1 MKHITINLDGVD
13 DKPRTLSHHL
23 GLLRD
28 ICDSQNAS
36 EGNLTELDCELC
48 KNKGYILTV
57 DNDYVTIETQECECM
72 PHRRNKRH
80 LEKEGLIHLFETYT
94 FDLFEAKEEWQK
106 KFKELA
112 YAYSQDPQGWLF
124 IGGQIGS
131 GKTLVGISVLNEFMN
146 RGEDVRFVR
155 WQDFM
160 NKLKA
165 VINDQEYFDILDHY
179 TNVDVLYIDDL
190 FKGGYENKPTDSDVR
205 LTQIIIDTRY
215 VQNKTTII
223 STELLVNDIM
233 KISESIG
240 SRIVEKSKGNII
252 QIEKLSGRNYRLR

>member
-1 MKHITINLDGVD
+1 MKSIA
-13 DKPRTLSHHL
+13 SSL
-23 GLLRD
+23 GKYEKRETSIESYLRLVKA
-28 ICDSQNAS
+28 ICESKNNA
-36 EGNLTELDCELC
+36 EGDLTELHCEVC
-48 KNKGYILTV
+48 KNKGYVLVV
-57 DNDYVTIETQECECM
+57 DEEYITLETQECECM

-80 LEKEGLIHLFETYT
+80 LEKEGLTHLFETYT

-106 KFKELA
+106 KFKDLA
-112 YAYSQDPQGWLF
+112 YIYSQDPQGWLF
-124 IGGQIGS
+124 IGGQIGA
-131 GKTLVGISVLNEFMN
+131 GKTLIGISVLNELMDK
-146 RGEDVRFVR
+146 GEDVRFVR

-179 TNVDVLYIDDL
+179 INADVLYIDDL

-205 LTQIIIDTRY
+205 LTQIIIDSRY

-223 STELLVNDIM
+223 STELLINDIM

-252 QIEKLSGRNYRLR
+252 QIEKISERNYRLR